1 MPDPSSHPATE
12 SAATVTGASFD
23 HIGLALRRPT
33 DLWPMMADALGGRF
47 QGRGDKAGYGW
58 TQLRFA
64 NGFVVEGLHPEHH
77 DGTDFLDRFLEHSGP
92 GPHHL
97 TFNVPDLSA
106 AIDALVANGIDAVAE
121 DRSDP
126 EWLEVVI
133 RPGQAHGTVVQL
145 VQLGRDVAP
154 VDPPEG
160 FPDLPFDHP
169 VASLGRVVH
178 AVADLSGA
186 LGLFRDVLGGRVVSS
201 GSAIDGNHWV
211 ELGWGGPGR
220 LRLLEAVHAEIA
232 EWVGDRPG
240 RLRHL
245 FFSFDEPSHVPG
257 ARQVA
262 SGRGRWVVDAD
273 DVLGTRLVIA
283 SSAR

>member
-1 MPDPSSHPATE
+1 MNDSDLSQDPSTDND
-12 SAATVTGASFD
+12 VRFD

-33 DLWPMMADALGGRF
+33 DLWPVMAGVLGGRYH
-47 QGRGDKAGYGW
+47 GRGNAAGFGW

-64 NGFVVEGLHPEHH
+64 NGFVVEGLHPEPH
-77 DGTDFLDRFLEHSGP
+77 DGTDFLDRYLDEFGP

-97 TFNVPDLSA
+97 TFRVANLD
-106 AIDALVANGIDAVAE
+106 DALDRLTSAGITPMSV

-126 EWLEVVI
+126 SWLDAIVH
-133 RPGQAHGTVVQL
+133 PNDAHGTVVQL
-145 VQLGRDVAP
+145 VQAAP
-154 VDPPEG
+154 TIVDPSDDPEG
-160 FPDLPFDHP
+160 FPETSFDHP

-186 LGLFRDVLGGRVVSS
+186 VATFRDALGGRVVSR

-211 ELGWGGPGR
+211 ELGWNGPGR
-220 LRLLEAVHAEIA
+220 LRLLEAAHADIA

-245 FFSFDEPSHVPG
+245 FFDFDEPSHVPG

>member
-1 MPDPSSHPATE
+1 MDEPSSVPVPERPPAID
-12 SAATVTGASFD
+12 GARFD
-23 HIGLALRRPT
+23 HVGLALRRPT

-64 NGFVVEGLHPEHH
+64 NGFVLEGLHPEYHE
-77 DGTDFLDRFLEHSGP
+77 GTDFLDRFLEQSGP

-97 TFNVPDLSA
+97 TFNVPDLDA
-106 AIDALVANGIDAVAE
+106 AIRALVAHGIEPVAE

-145 VQLGRDVAP
+145 VQLDRSVDP

-160 FPDLPFDHP
+160 FPELPFDHP

-178 AVADLSGA
+178 AVADLAGA

-220 LRLLEAVHAEIA
+220 LRLLEAVHSEIA
-232 EWVGDRPG
+232 AWVGTRPG

-257 ARQVA
+257 AHQVA

>member
-1 MPDPSSHPATE
+1 MDEPSSVPVPERPPAID
-12 SAATVTGASFD
+12 GARFD
-23 HIGLALRRPT
+23 HVGLALRRPT

-64 NGFVVEGLHPEHH
+64 NGFVLEGLHPEFHE
-77 DGTDFLDRFLEHSGP
+77 GTDFLDRFLEQSGP

-97 TFNVPDLSA
+97 TFNVPDLDA
-106 AIDALVANGIDAVAE
+106 AIRALVAHGIEPVAE

-145 VQLGRDVAP
+145 VQLSRAVDP

-160 FPDLPFDHP
+160 FPELPFDHP

-178 AVADLSGA
+178 AVADLAGA

-220 LRLLEAVHAEIA
+220 LRLLEAVHSEIA
-232 EWVGDRPG
+232 AWVGTRPG

-257 ARQVA
+257 AHQVA

>member
-1 MPDPSSHPATE
+1 MDEPSSLPVPERPPAID
-12 SAATVTGASFD
+12 GARFD
-23 HIGLALRRPT
+23 HVGLALRRPT

-64 NGFVVEGLHPEHH
+64 NGFVVEGLHPEFHE
-77 DGTDFLDRFLEHSGP
+77 GTDFLDRFLDQSGP

-97 TFNVPDLSA
+97 TFNVSDLDA
-106 AIDALVANGIDAVAE
+106 AIEALVASGIEPVAE

-133 RPGQAHGTVVQL
+133 RPGQAYGTVVQL
-145 VQLGRDVAP
+145 VQLSRPVDP

-160 FPDLPFDHP
+160 FPELPFDHP

-178 AVADLSGA
+178 AVADLSSA

-201 GSAIDGNHWV
+201 GSAVDGNHWV

-220 LRLLEAVHAEIA
+220 LRLLEAVHSEIA
-232 EWVGDRPG
+232 DWVGSRPG

>member
-1 MPDPSSHPATE
+1 MAEPTSRTDAPV
-12 SAATVTGASFD
+12 VTDVRFD

-33 DLWPMMADALGGRF
+33 DLWPLMAGALGGRYH
-47 QGRGDKAGYGW
+47 GRGAKAGYGW

-64 NGFVVEGLHPEHH
+64 NGFVVEGLNPEYHE
-77 DGTDFLDRFLEHSGP
+77 GTDFLDRFLDRSGP

-97 TFNVPDLSA
+97 TFQVGDLDSA
-106 AIDALVANGIDAVAE
+106 VAALVAAGIDPLGE

-126 EWLEVVI
+126 DWLEVVI
-133 RPGQAHGTVVQL
+133 HPHQATGIVVQL
-145 VQLGRDVAP
+145 VQVAERP
-154 VDPPEG
+154 PEILDEPEG
-160 FPDLPFDHP
+160 FPETSFDHP

-178 AVADLSGA
+178 AVADLPGA
-186 LGLFRDVLGGRVVSS
+186 LSLFRDLLGGRVVSS
-201 GSAIDGNHWV
+201 GSAVDGNHWV
-211 ELGWGGPGR
+211 ELGWDGPGR
-220 LRLLEAVHAEIA
+220 LRLLEAAHADIA

-245 FFSFDEPSHVPG
+245 FFDFDEPSHVPG
-257 ARQVA
+257 ATKVA
-262 SGRGRWVVDAD
+262 SGRGRWVVEAD

>member
-1 MPDPSSHPATE
+1 MDEPTSSTDAPVITD
-12 SAATVTGASFD
+12 VRFD

-33 DLWPMMADALGGRF
+33 DLWPVMAGALGGRYH
-47 QGRGDKAGYGW
+47 GRGANAGYGW

-64 NGFVVEGLHPEHH
+64 NGFVVEGLNPEYHE
-77 DGTDFLDRFLEHSGP
+77 GTDFLDRFLNRSGP

-97 TFNVPDLSA
+97 TFHVGDLGVA
-106 AIDALVANGIDAVAE
+106 VDALRAAGIDPVGE
-121 DRSDP
+121 DRTDP
-126 EWLEVVI
+126 DWLEVVI
-133 RPGQAHGTVVQL
+133 HPHQGHGIVVQL
-145 VQLGRDVAP
+145 VQVTERPPEILDE
-154 VDPPEG
+154 PEG
-160 FPDLPFDHP
+160 FPETSFDHP

-178 AVADLSGA
+178 AVADLPAA
-186 LGLFRDVLGGRVVSS
+186 LSLFRDLLGGRVVSS
-201 GSAIDGNHWV
+201 GSAVDGNHWV

-220 LRLLEAVHAEIA
+220 LRLLEAAHAEIA

-245 FFSFDEPSHVPG
+245 FFDFDEPSHVPG

-262 SGRGRWVVDAD
+262 AGRGRWVVDAD